1 MYHYISFINN
11 TWLILIAYQYIFYS
25 YYWGIISFFLNAV
38 AFQGLRELSNN
49 LAEPFGN
56 DETDIPGRAVI
67 AVCILLCVK

>member
-56 DETDIPGRAVI
+56 DETDIPGRGFI
-67 AVCILLCVK
+67 TG